1 VRSFCL
7 GLGLLVC
14 ALIPLAVRAETF
26 KLANGETISG
36 ELLAASAN
44 DQGVQIKVAE
54 GKYERVSWDK
64 FSQEDL
70 RKLSAQNKKLEPLIE
85 PFIEVTQEEKIQKT
99 EVNPK
104 EPPRLERPS
113 AQSLFG
119 ALMGSGLGLVILLL
133 LYAANLYAAY
143 EICRFRGQFLPLV
156 LGVSALVPIVGPIV
170 FLSIPTRY
178 GQQAAEAA
186 WDTPPQDVTP
196 ATDAGNPMQ
205 AEGAEHSSGLKLA
218 QAETAQATSA
228 LPPTQ
233 TFQRGQFTFNR
244 RFFETKFPGFFG
256 AIRRDAE
263 RDLVLVVKAARGEH
277 HGQRITRIAAN
288 ELHLQVQK
296 GHASEEVMI
305 PFIEIQ
311 EVRLKHK
318 DA

>member
-1 VRSFCL
+1 
-7 GLGLLVC
+7 
-14 ALIPLAVRAETF
+14 LAIRAETF
-26 KLANGETISG
+26 KLASGETITG

-54 GKYERVSWDK
+54 GKYEKVTWDK

-85 PFIEVTQEEKIQKT
+85 PFIEVTQEEKIQRT

-104 EPPRLERPS
+104 QPTRLERPP
-113 AQSLFG
+113 AQSLLG
-119 ALMGSGLGLVILLL
+119 ALLGSGPGVVILLL

-143 EICRFRGQFLPLV
+143 EVAIFRAQSLPLV
-156 LGVSALVPIVGPIV
+156 LGVSAVVPVIGPII
-170 FLSIPTRY
+170 FLCIATRLVR
-178 GQQAAEAA
+178 QPEEAA
-186 WDTPPQDVTP
+186 WDTPPQDVVP
-196 ATDAGNPMQ
+196 ATADADNPMQ
-205 AEGAEHSSGLKLA
+205 ADGAEHPAGLKLA
-218 QAETAQATSA
+218 HAEPAHAASA

-263 RDLVLVVKAARGEH
+263 RDLVLVIKGRGEH
-277 HGQRITRIAAN
+277 MGQRITRIAAN
-288 ELHLQVQK
+288 ELHLQVMK
-296 GHASEEVMI
+296 GHTAEEVMI
-305 PFIEIQ
+305 PFAEIQ

>member
-1 VRSFCL
+1 VRRFCVIF
-7 GLGLLVC
+7 GLLLSLFP
-14 ALIPLAVRAETF
+14 AAVRAETF
-26 KLANGETISG
+26 KLASGETLTG

-54 GKYERVSWDK
+54 GKYEKVAWDK

-99 EVNPK
+99 DVNPK
-104 EPPRLERPS
+104 APPRLERPPS
-113 AQSLFG
+113 QSLVG
-119 ALMGSGLGLVILLL
+119 ALMGSGPGLVILLL
-133 LYAANLYAAY
+133 LYGANLYAAY
-143 EICRFRGQFLPLV
+143 EVSIFRAQSIPLV
-156 LGVSALVPIVGPIV
+156 VGVSALVPVIGPII
-170 FLSIPTRY
+170 FLSIPTKLRP
-178 GQQAAEAA
+178 ADAEAA
-186 WDTPPQDVTP
+186 WDTPPQDVVP

-205 AEGAEHSSGLKLA
+205 AEGAEHPSSLKLA
-218 QAETAQATSA
+218 AADPAATAAIPQ
-228 LPPTQ
+228 TQ

-244 RFFETKFPGFFG
+244 RFFETKFPGFFS
-256 AIRRDAE
+256 AVRRDAE

-277 HGQRITRIAAN
+277 IGQRITRIAAN
-288 ELHLQVQK
+288 EIHLQVVK

>member
-1 VRSFCL
+1 MRRFWLVLACL
-7 GLGLLVC
+7 
-14 ALIPLAVRAETF
+14 LAVLLAPAAWADTF
-26 KLANGETISG
+26 KLTTGDTITG

-44 DQGVQIKVAE
+44 DQGVQIKVGE
-54 GKYERVSWDK
+54 GKYEKISWDK

-70 RKLSAQNKKLEPLIE
+70 RRLSAQNKKLEPLIE

-99 EVNPK
+99 EVNIKQPN
-104 EPPRLERPS
+104 RLERPP

-119 ALMGSGLGLVILLL
+119 ALLGSGPGLIILLL
-133 LYAANLYAAY
+133 VYAANLYAAY
-143 EICRFRGQFLPLV
+143 EISLFRAQSIPLV
-156 LGVSALVPIVGPIV
+156 CGISALVPVIGPIV
-170 FLSIPTRY
+170 FLSIPTRIKPAEATWETRAEP
-178 GQQAAEAA
+178 GAQGAAE
-186 WDTPPQDVTP
+186 V
-196 ATDAGNPMQ
+196 NPMQ
-205 AEGAEHSSGLKLA
+205 AEGAEHPSALKLA
-218 QAETAQATSA
+218 HTETQQATSA
-228 LPPTQ
+228 IPQTQ

-277 HGQRITRIAAN
+277 IGQRITRIAAN
-288 ELHLQVQK
+288 EMHLQVVK

-305 PFIEIQ
+305 PFVEIQ